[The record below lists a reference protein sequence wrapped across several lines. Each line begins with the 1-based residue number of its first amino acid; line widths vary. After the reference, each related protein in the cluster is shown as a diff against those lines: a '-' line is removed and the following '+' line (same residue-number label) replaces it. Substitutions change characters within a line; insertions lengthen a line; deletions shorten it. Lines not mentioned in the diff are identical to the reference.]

1 MTLLENQ
8 ARRGLVVLTLARL
21 LAAVVV
27 EPGCQDEAQ
36 RFVLADFFT
45 RINWV

>member
-8 ARRGLVVLTLARL
+8 ARRGLVVLTLARH

-36 RFVLADFFT
+36 RFVVADFFI